1 MSKPIVL
8 SGVQPSGELSIGNY
22 LGALRQWQQMQDD
35 YDCQYCVVDLH
46 AVTVRQDPKA
56 LHEATLDALAIC
68 LAVGVDPKKSTLFVQ
83 SHVPEH
89 AQLGWLLNCYT
100 QMGELSRMTQF
111 KDKSARYAND
121 VNVGLF
127 DYPVLMAADIL
138 LYGAHQVPVGSDQKQ
153 HLELA
158 RDIATRFNNI
168 YSPESPIFT
177 VPEPYIPTVNARVMS
192 LQDATKKM
200 SKSDD
205 NRKNVITLLEEP
217 KSIIKKINKAQTDT
231 ETPPSIRHDVENKAG
246 IANLMG
252 LYSAATGM
260 SFEEIEAK
268 YKGVEMYGPFK
279 KDVGEAVVAM
289 LEPIQE
295 EYRRIRADRAFM
307 DEVMKQGAEKASARG
322 GNTEKSIRSCWF
334 CGSSVISSNPI
345 PKKLHFGGAFL
356 CAEKITRRAC
366 CPYSA
371 PYHSTQRGHERLK
384 TTISPPSH
392 DPHN

>member
-46 AVTVRQDPKA
+46 AITVRQDPKA

-111 KDKSARYAND
+111 KDKSARHSND
-121 VNVGLF
+121 VNVGLY

-168 YSPESPIFT
+168 YGPETPIFQ
-177 VPEPYIPTVNARVMS
+177 VPEPYIPQVNARVMS

-217 KSIIKKINKAQTDT
+217 KSIIKKINKAQTDA
-231 ETPPSIRHDVENKAG
+231 ETPPRIANDWENKAG
-246 IANLMG
+246 ISNLMG
-252 LYSAATGM
+252 LYSAATGKT
-260 SFEEIEAK
+260 FEEIEAD

-279 KDVGEAVVAM
+279 KDVGAALVEM
-289 LEPIQE
+289 LEPIQS
-295 EYRRIRADRAFM
+295 EYHRIRADRAYM
-307 DEVMKQGAEKASARG
+307 DAVMKAGAEKASERAAV
-322 GNTEKSIRSCWF
+322 TL
-334 CGSSVISSNPI
+334 
-345 PKKLHFGGAFL
+345 KKAYEAVGFV
-356 CAEKITRRAC
+356 TR
-366 CPYSA
+366 P
-371 PYHSTQRGHERLK
+371 
-384 TTISPPSH
+384 
-392 DPHN
+392 

>member
-111 KDKSARYAND
+111 KDKSARHSND

-168 YSPESPIFT
+168 YSPEQPIFE

-217 KSIIKKINKAQTDT
+217 KSIIKKINKAQTDA
-231 ETPPSIRHDVENKAG
+231 ETPPRIAHDWENKAG
-246 IANLMG
+246 ISNLMG
-252 LYSAATGM
+252 LYSAATGKT
-260 SFEEIEAK
+260 FEEIEAQ
-268 YKGVEMYGPFK
+268 YQGVEMYGPFK
-279 KDVGEAVVAM
+279 KDVGAAIVEM
-289 LEPIQE
+289 LEPIQA
-295 EYRRIRADRAFM
+295 EYRRIREDRAYM
-307 DEVMKQGAEKASARG
+307 DAVMKAGAEKASERAAV
-322 GNTEKSIRSCWF
+322 TL
-334 CGSSVISSNPI
+334 
-345 PKKLHFGGAFL
+345 KKAYEAVGFV
-356 CAEKITRRAC
+356 TR
-366 CPYSA
+366 P
-371 PYHSTQRGHERLK
+371 
-384 TTISPPSH
+384 
-392 DPHN
+392 

>member
-22 LGALRQWQQMQDD
+22 LGALRQWEQMQDD

-46 AVTVRQDPKA
+46 AITVRQDPIA
-56 LHEATLDALAIC
+56 LREATLDALAIC

-111 KDKSARYAND
+111 KDKSARHAND

-168 YSPESPIFT
+168 YCPDSPIFT

-192 LQDATKKM
+192 LQDASKKM

-231 ETPPSIRHDVENKAG
+231 ETPPRIAHDLESKAG
-246 IANLMG
+246 ISNLMG
-252 LYSAATGM
+252 LYSVATGL
-260 SFEEIEAK
+260 SFADIEAK
-268 YKGVEMYGPFK
+268 YQGVEMYGPFK

-289 LEPIQE
+289 LEPIQA
-295 EYRRIRADRAFM
+295 EYRRIREDRAYM
-307 DEVMKQGAEKASARG
+307 DAVMKAGAEKASARAAE
-322 GNTEKSIRSCWF
+322 TL
-334 CGSSVISSNPI
+334 
-345 PKKLHFGGAFL
+345 KKAF
-356 CAEKITRRAC
+356 EVVGFVPR
-366 CPYSA
+366 P
-371 PYHSTQRGHERLK
+371 
-384 TTISPPSH
+384 
-392 DPHN
+392 

>member
-1 MSKPIVL
+1 MTKPIVL

-22 LGALRQWQQMQDD
+22 LGALRQWEQMQDD

-46 AVTVRQDPKA
+46 AITVRQDPKA

-111 KDKSARYAND
+111 KDKSQRHAND

-127 DYPVLMAADIL
+127 GYPVLMAADIL

-158 RDIATRFNNI
+158 RDIANRFNNI
-168 YSPESPIFT
+168 YGDGEAIFQ

-231 ETPPSIRHDVENKAG
+231 ETPPRIAHDIENKAG
-246 IANLMG
+246 ISNLMG
-252 LYSAATGM
+252 LYSAATGKT
-260 SFEEIEAK
+260 FAEIEAQ
-268 YKGVEMYGPFK
+268 YQGVEMYGPFK
-279 KDVGEAVVAM
+279 KDVGEAIVAM
-289 LEPIQE
+289 LEPIQS
-295 EYRRIRADRAFM
+295 EYHRIRADRAFL
-307 DEVMKQGAEKASARG
+307 DEVMKAGAEKASARAAE
-322 GNTEKSIRSCWF
+322 TL
-334 CGSSVISSNPI
+334 
-345 PKKLHFGGAFL
+345 KKAYAAVGFVA
-356 CAEKITRRAC
+356 R
-366 CPYSA
+366 P
-371 PYHSTQRGHERLK
+371 
-384 TTISPPSH
+384 
-392 DPHN
+392 

>member
-46 AVTVRQDPKA
+46 AITVRQDPKA

-100 QMGELSRMTQF
+100 QMGELNRMTQF
-111 KDKSARYAND
+111 KDKSQRYAND
-121 VNVGLF
+121 VNVGLY

-168 YSPESPIFT
+168 YSPESPIFE

-217 KSIIKKINKAQTDT
+217 KSILKKINKAQTDT
-231 ETPPSIRHDVENKAG
+231 ETPPRIAHDWDNKAG
-246 IANLMG
+246 ISNLMG
-252 LYSAATGM
+252 LYSAATGKT
-260 SFEEIEAK
+260 FEEIEAQ
-268 YKGVEMYGPFK
+268 YAGVEMYGPFK
-279 KDVGEAVVAM
+279 KDVGEALVAM
-289 LEPIQE
+289 LEPIQS
-295 EYRRIRADRAFM
+295 EYRRIRDDRAYM
-307 DEVMKQGAEKASARG
+307 DEVMRQGAEKASAR
-322 GNTEKSIRSCWF
+322 
-334 CGSSVISSNPI
+334 
-345 PKKLHFGGAFL
+345 A
-356 CAEKITRRAC
+356 AEMLAKAYKAVGFVAR
-366 CPYSA
+366 P
-371 PYHSTQRGHERLK
+371 
-384 TTISPPSH
+384 
-392 DPHN
+392 

>member
-46 AVTVRQDPKA
+46 AITVRQDPKA

-111 KDKSARYAND
+111 KDKSARHSND

-168 YSPESPIFT
+168 YSPEQPIFE

-217 KSIIKKINKAQTDT
+217 KSIIKKINKAQTDA
-231 ETPPSIRHDVENKAG
+231 ETPPRIAHDWENKAG
-246 IANLMG
+246 ISNLMG
-252 LYSAATGM
+252 LYSAATGKT
-260 SFEEIEAK
+260 FEEIAAQ
-268 YKGVEMYGPFK
+268 YQGVEMYGPFK
-279 KDVGEAVVAM
+279 KDVGAAIVEM
-289 LEPIQE
+289 LEPIQA
-295 EYRRIRADRAFM
+295 EYHRIRADRAYM
-307 DEVMKQGAEKASARG
+307 DAVMKAGAEKASERAAV
-322 GNTEKSIRSCWF
+322 TL
-334 CGSSVISSNPI
+334 
-345 PKKLHFGGAFL
+345 KKAYEAVGFV
-356 CAEKITRRAC
+356 TR
-366 CPYSA
+366 P
-371 PYHSTQRGHERLK
+371 
-384 TTISPPSH
+384 
-392 DPHN
+392 

>member
-35 YDCQYCVVDLH
+35 YDCHYCVVDLH
-46 AVTVRQDPKA
+46 AITVRQDPKA

-83 SHVPEH
+83 SHVPGH

-111 KDKSARYAND
+111 KDKSARHSND
-121 VNVGLF
+121 VNVGLY

-168 YSPESPIFT
+168 YGPETPIFQ

-217 KSIIKKINKAQTDT
+217 KSIIKKINKAQTDA
-231 ETPPSIRHDVENKAG
+231 ETPPRIAHDWENKAG
-246 IANLMG
+246 ISNLMG
-252 LYSAATGM
+252 LYSAATGKT
-260 SFEEIEAK
+260 FAEIEAQ
-268 YKGVEMYGPFK
+268 YQGVEMYGPFK
-279 KDVGEAVVAM
+279 KDVGAALVEM
-289 LEPIQE
+289 LEPIQS
-295 EYRRIRADRAFM
+295 EYHRIRADRAYM
-307 DEVMKQGAEKASARG
+307 DAVMKAGAEKASERA
-322 GNTEKSIRSCWF
+322 
-334 CGSSVISSNPI
+334 SVTL
-345 PKKLHFGGAFL
+345 KKAYAAVGFV
-356 CAEKITRRAC
+356 TR
-366 CPYSA
+366 P
-371 PYHSTQRGHERLK
+371 
-384 TTISPPSH
+384 
-392 DPHN
+392 

>member
-46 AVTVRQDPKA
+46 AITVRQDPKA

-100 QMGELSRMTQF
+100 QMGELNRMTQF
-111 KDKSARYAND
+111 KDKSQRYAND
-121 VNVGLF
+121 VNVGLY

-168 YSPESPIFT
+168 YTPEAPLFT

-217 KSIIKKINKAQTDT
+217 KSILKKINKAQTDA
-231 ETPPSIRHDVENKAG
+231 ETPPRIANDWENKAG
-246 IANLMG
+246 ISNLMG
-252 LYSAATGM
+252 LYSAATGQ
-260 SFEEIEAK
+260 SFAEIEAQ
-268 YKGVEMYGPFK
+268 YAGVEMYGPFK
-279 KDVGEAVVAM
+279 KDVGEALVAM
-289 LEPIQE
+289 LEPIQS
-295 EYRRIRADRAFM
+295 EYKRIRADRAYM
-307 DEVMKQGAEKASARG
+307 DDVMRQGATKASERAAVTLAKAYQAVG
-322 GNTEKSIRSCWF
+322 F
-334 CGSSVISSNPI
+334 V
-345 PKKLHFGGAFL
+345 
-356 CAEKITRRAC
+356 TR
-366 CPYSA
+366 P
-371 PYHSTQRGHERLK
+371 
-384 TTISPPSH
+384 
-392 DPHN
+392 

>member
-22 LGALRQWQQMQDD
+22 LGALRQWHQMQDD

-46 AVTVRQDPKA
+46 AITVRQDPKA

-68 LAVGVDPKKSTLFVQ
+68 LAVGVDPQKSTLFVQ

-100 QMGELSRMTQF
+100 QMGELNRMTQF
-111 KDKSARYAND
+111 KDKAQRYAND
-121 VNVGLF
+121 VNVGLY

-138 LYGAHQVPVGSDQKQ
+138 LYGANQVPVGSDQKQ

-168 YSPESPIFT
+168 YSPEAPIFT
-177 VPEPYIPTVNARVMS
+177 IPEPYIPQVNARVMS

-205 NRKNVITLLEEP
+205 NRKNVITLLEDP

-231 ETPPSIRHDVENKAG
+231 ETPPRIAYDIEAKAG
-246 IANLMG
+246 ISNLMG

-260 SFEEIEAK
+260 TFDEIEAQ

-279 KDVGEAVVAM
+279 KDVGEALVAM
-289 LEPIQE
+289 LEPIQS
-295 EYRRIRADRAFM
+295 EYHRVRADLPYL
-307 DEVMKQGAEKASARG
+307 EQVMRTGAEKASARA
-322 GNTEKSIRSCWF
+322 
-334 CGSSVISSNPI
+334 SVTL
-345 PKKLHFGGAFL
+345 KQAF
-356 CAEKITRRAC
+356 AAVGFVAK
-366 CPYSA
+366 P
-371 PYHSTQRGHERLK
+371 
-384 TTISPPSH
+384 
-392 DPHN
+392 

>member
-111 KDKSARYAND
+111 KDKSARHSND

-168 YSPESPIFT
+168 YSPEQPIFE

-217 KSIIKKINKAQTDT
+217 KSIIKKINKAQTDA
-231 ETPPSIRHDVENKAG
+231 EMPPRIAHDWENKAG
-246 IANLMG
+246 ISNLMG
-252 LYSAATGM
+252 LYSAATGKT
-260 SFEEIEAK
+260 FEEIEAQ
-268 YKGVEMYGPFK
+268 YQGVEMYGPFK
-279 KDVGEAVVAM
+279 KDVGAAIVEM
-289 LEPIQE
+289 LEPIQA
-295 EYRRIRADRAFM
+295 EYRRIREDRAYM
-307 DEVMKQGAEKASARG
+307 DAVMKAGAEKASERAAV
-322 GNTEKSIRSCWF
+322 TL
-334 CGSSVISSNPI
+334 
-345 PKKLHFGGAFL
+345 KKAYEAVGFV
-356 CAEKITRRAC
+356 TR
-366 CPYSA
+366 P
-371 PYHSTQRGHERLK
+371 
-384 TTISPPSH
+384 
-392 DPHN
+392 

>member
-35 YDCQYCVVDLH
+35 YDCHYCVVDLH
-46 AVTVRQDPKA
+46 AITVRQDPQA

-100 QMGELSRMTQF
+100 QMGELNRMTQF

-138 LYGAHQVPVGSDQKQ
+138 LYQANQVPVGSDQKQ

-168 YSPESPIFT
+168 YSPEQPIFT
-177 VPEPYIPTVNARVMS
+177 VPEPYIPQVNARVMS

-205 NRKNVITLLEEP
+205 NRKNVITLLEDP
-217 KSIIKKINKAQTDT
+217 KSILKKINKAQTDT
-231 ETPPSIRHDVENKAG
+231 ETPPRIAHDIENKAG
-246 IANLMG
+246 ISNLMG
-252 LYSAATGM
+252 LYAAATNM
-260 SFEEIEAK
+260 SFAEIEAK
-268 YKGVEMYGPFK
+268 YQGVEMYGPFK
-279 KDVGEAVVAM
+279 KDVGEALVAM
-289 LEPIQE
+289 LEPVQA
-295 EYRRIRADRAFM
+295 EYRRIRDDRAYL
-307 DEVMKQGAEKASARG
+307 DSVMKAGAEKASAEASKTLEQVFKAIG
-322 GNTEKSIRSCWF
+322 FVS
-334 CGSSVISSNPI
+334 
-345 PKKLHFGGAFL
+345 
-356 CAEKITRRAC
+356 RA
-366 CPYSA
+366 
-371 PYHSTQRGHERLK
+371 
-384 TTISPPSH
+384 
-392 DPHN
+392 

>member
-1 MSKPIVL
+1 MTKPIVL

-22 LGALRQWQQMQDD
+22 LGALRQWEQMQDD

-46 AVTVRQDPKA
+46 AITVRQDPNE
-56 LHEATLDALAIC
+56 LREATLDALAVC

-111 KDKSARYAND
+111 KDKSQRHAND

-138 LYGAHQVPVGSDQKQ
+138 LYGANQVPVGSDQKQ

-158 RDIATRFNNI
+158 RDIAVRFNNI
-168 YSPESPIFT
+168 YTPDNPIFT

-205 NRKNVITLLEEP
+205 NRKNVITLLEDP
-217 KSIIKKINKAQTDT
+217 KSILKKINKAQTDT
-231 ETPPSIRHDVENKAG
+231 ETPPRIAHDIENKAG
-246 IANLMG
+246 ISNLMG

-260 SFEEIEAK
+260 SFAEIEAK
-268 YKGVEMYGPFK
+268 YQGVEMYGPFK

-289 LEPIQE
+289 LEPIQA
-295 EYRRIRADRAFM
+295 EYQRIREDRAYL
-307 DEVMKQGAEKASARG
+307 DAVMKAGAEKASARAAV
-322 GNTEKSIRSCWF
+322 TL
-334 CGSSVISSNPI
+334 
-345 PKKLHFGGAFL
+345 KKAFE
-356 CAEKITRRAC
+356 AVGFVAR
-366 CPYSA
+366 P
-371 PYHSTQRGHERLK
+371 
-384 TTISPPSH
+384 
-392 DPHN
+392 

>member
-1 MSKPIVL
+1 MTKPIVL

-22 LGALRQWQQMQDD
+22 LGALRQWEQMQDD

-46 AVTVRQDPKA
+46 AITVRQDPNE
-56 LHEATLDALAIC
+56 LREATLDALAVC

-111 KDKSARYAND
+111 KDKSQRHAND

-138 LYGAHQVPVGSDQKQ
+138 LYGANQVPVGSDQKQ

-158 RDIATRFNNI
+158 RDIAVRFNNI
-168 YSPESPIFT
+168 YTPDNPIFT

-205 NRKNVITLLEEP
+205 NRKNVITLLEDP
-217 KSIIKKINKAQTDT
+217 KSILKKINKAQTDT
-231 ETPPSIRHDVENKAG
+231 ETPPRIAHDIENKAG
-246 IANLMG
+246 ISNLMG
-252 LYSAATGM
+252 LYSAASGM
-260 SFEEIEAK
+260 SFAEIEAK
-268 YKGVEMYGPFK
+268 YQGVEMYGPFK

-289 LEPIQE
+289 LEPIQA
-295 EYRRIRADRAFM
+295 EYQRIREDRAYL
-307 DEVMKQGAEKASARG
+307 DAVMKAGAEKASARAAV
-322 GNTEKSIRSCWF
+322 TL
-334 CGSSVISSNPI
+334 
-345 PKKLHFGGAFL
+345 KKAFE
-356 CAEKITRRAC
+356 AVGFVAR
-366 CPYSA
+366 P
-371 PYHSTQRGHERLK
+371 
-384 TTISPPSH
+384 
-392 DPHN
+392 

>member
-46 AVTVRQDPKA
+46 AITVRQEPKA

-68 LAVGVDPKKSTLFVQ
+68 LAVGVDPQKSTLFVQ

-111 KDKSARYAND
+111 KDKSARYSKDSSSQFGD

-158 RDIATRFNNI
+158 RDIANRFNNI
-168 YSPESPIFT
+168 YSPEQPIFQ

-217 KSIIKKINKAQTDT
+217 KSIIKKINKAQTDA
-231 ETPPSIRHDVENKAG
+231 ETPPRIAHDWDNKAG
-246 IANLMG
+246 ISNLMG
-252 LYSAATGM
+252 LYSAATGK
-260 SFEEIEAK
+260 SFEEIEAQ
-268 YKGVEMYGPFK
+268 YQGVEMYGPFK
-279 KDVGEAVVAM
+279 KDVGEAIVAM
-289 LEPIQE
+289 LEPIQA
-295 EYRRIRADRAFM
+295 EYHRIRADRAYM
-307 DEVMKQGAEKASARG
+307 DQVMKQGAEKASARAAE
-322 GNTEKSIRSCWF
+322 TDRKS
-334 CGSSVISSNPI
+334 VV
-345 PKKLHFGGAFL
+345 
-356 CAEKITRRAC
+356 
-366 CPYSA
+366 
-371 PYHSTQRGHERLK
+371 
-384 TTISPPSH
+384 
-392 DPHN
+392 

>member
-46 AVTVRQDPKA
+46 AITVRQDPKA

-100 QMGELSRMTQF
+100 QMGELNRMTQF
-111 KDKSARYAND
+111 KDKSQRYAND
-121 VNVGLF
+121 VNVGLY

-168 YSPESPIFT
+168 YTPEAPLFT

-217 KSIIKKINKAQTDT
+217 KSILKKINKAQTDA
-231 ETPPSIRHDVENKAG
+231 ETPPRIAHDWESKAG
-246 IANLMG
+246 ISNLMG
-252 LYSAATGM
+252 LYSAATGK
-260 SFEEIEAK
+260 SFAEIEAQ
-268 YKGVEMYGPFK
+268 YAGVEMYGPFK
-279 KDVGEAVVAM
+279 KDVGEALVAM
-289 LEPIQE
+289 LEPIQS
-295 EYRRIRADRAFM
+295 EYKRIRADRAYM
-307 DEVMKQGAEKASARG
+307 DDVMRQGAEKASERAAVTLANAYKAVG
-322 GNTEKSIRSCWF
+322 F
-334 CGSSVISSNPI
+334 V
-345 PKKLHFGGAFL
+345 
-356 CAEKITRRAC
+356 TR
-366 CPYSA
+366 P
-371 PYHSTQRGHERLK
+371 
-384 TTISPPSH
+384 
-392 DPHN
+392 

>member
-22 LGALRQWQQMQDD
+22 LGALRQWEQMQDD

-46 AVTVRQDPKA
+46 AITVRQDPKA

-111 KDKSARYAND
+111 KDKSQRHAND

-127 DYPVLMAADIL
+127 GYPVLMAADIL

-168 YSPESPIFT
+168 YGDGEAIFQ
-177 VPEPYIPTVNARVMS
+177 VPEPYIPAIGARVMS

-231 ETPPSIRHDVENKAG
+231 ETPPRIAHGVDKAG
-246 IANLMG
+246 ITNLMG
-252 LYSAATGM
+252 LYSAATGK
-260 SFEEIEAK
+260 SFEEIEAQ

-279 KDVGEAVVAM
+279 KDVGEAIVAM
-289 LEPIQE
+289 LEPVQA
-295 EYRRIRADRAFM
+295 EYKRIREDRAYM
-307 DEVMKQGAEKASARG
+307 DSVMKAGADKASERAAV
-322 GNTEKSIRSCWF
+322 TL
-334 CGSSVISSNPI
+334 
-345 PKKLHFGGAFL
+345 KKAYDAVGFV
-356 CAEKITRRAC
+356 TR
-366 CPYSA
+366 P
-371 PYHSTQRGHERLK
+371 
-384 TTISPPSH
+384 
-392 DPHN
+392 

>member
-1 MSKPIVL
+1 MTKPIVL

-22 LGALRQWQQMQDD
+22 LGALRQWEQMQDD

-46 AVTVRQDPKA
+46 AITVRQDPKA

-111 KDKSARYAND
+111 KDKSQRHAND

-127 DYPVLMAADIL
+127 GYPVLMAADIL

-168 YSPESPIFT
+168 YGDGEAIFQ

-231 ETPPSIRHDVENKAG
+231 ETPPRIAHDIENKGG
-246 IANLMG
+246 ISNLMG
-252 LYSAATGM
+252 LYSAATGKT
-260 SFEEIEAK
+260 FAEIEAQ
-268 YKGVEMYGPFK
+268 YQGVEMYGPFK
-279 KDVGEAVVAM
+279 KDVGEAIVAM
-289 LEPIQE
+289 LEPIQA
-295 EYRRIRADRAFM
+295 EYHRVRADRAYL
-307 DEVMKQGAEKASARG
+307 DQVMKAGAEKASSRAAETLKQAFSAVGFVAR
-322 GNTEKSIRSCWF
+322 
-334 CGSSVISSNPI
+334 P
-345 PKKLHFGGAFL
+345 
-356 CAEKITRRAC
+356 
-366 CPYSA
+366 
-371 PYHSTQRGHERLK
+371 
-384 TTISPPSH
+384 
-392 DPHN
+392 

>member
-168 YSPESPIFT
+168 YSPENPIFT

-307 DEVMKQGAEKASARG
+307 DEVMKQGEEKASARAAE
-322 GNTEKSIRSCWF
+322 TL
-334 CGSSVISSNPI
+334 
-345 PKKLHFGGAFL
+345 KKAYEAVGFVA
-356 CAEKITRRAC
+356 R
-366 CPYSA
+366 P
-371 PYHSTQRGHERLK
+371 
-384 TTISPPSH
+384 
-392 DPHN
+392 